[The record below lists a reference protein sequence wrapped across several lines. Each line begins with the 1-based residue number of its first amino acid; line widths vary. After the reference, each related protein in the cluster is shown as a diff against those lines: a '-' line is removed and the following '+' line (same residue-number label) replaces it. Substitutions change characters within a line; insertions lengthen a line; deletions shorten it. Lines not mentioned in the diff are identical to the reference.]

1 MNRITMK
8 TSLRQ
13 RSTATRILAPG
24 AAWGTGFIILAALG
38 ALAVWAIAVPVL
50 GAPLTVAFGPDPAQV
65 VTPGAVAATAAG
77 AGLLGWGLL
86 AALSRAFTKGPGL
99 WKVVAFAVLFLSLT
113 GPLAAGTT
121 TGVKGALV
129 LMHLVVAVVLIIGLP
144 KCTAPGNTGGTI
156 ARR

>member
-1 MNRITMK
+1 MK
-8 TSLRQ
+8 TSLTQ
-13 RSTATRILAPG
+13 HSITTRILAPG
-24 AAWGTGFIILAALG
+24 AAWAAGFIVLATLG

-50 GAPLTVAFGPDPAQV
+50 GGPLTVAFGPDPAQV

-99 WKVVAFAVLFLSLT
+99 WKAVAFTVLFLSLT
-113 GPLAAGTT
+113 GPLTAGTT
-121 TGVKGALV
+121 VGVKVALV

-144 KCTAPGNTGGTI
+144 KCTARGNTGSTI